1 MNDLPNEL
9 ANALA
14 NEATNTTYVPG
25 PAKDLL
31 ALLREP
37 ATVRLRSAAITRAV
51 SDGLSPFF
59 RIDRSALPAA
69 AARVAA
75 LTLSHYPD
83 LKIPLHSRWR
93 HFEAGGVD
101 RKSQLDA
108 LLATLGRADVARA
121 QIDLT
126 VLSVLLDAGAGAKWR
141 YVEHVGG
148 ANTPSAMALPAD
160 RLGSD
165 DLLALLDSAASGK
178 AKEAVVESDDGTAY
192 TRSEGLAVASYQA
205 FIGGVFSAKKDEPCR
220 VDASALKTIDV
231 AALRAVFQAGTR
243 NPMVGLEGRAALLAR
258 LGAALLAEHAKDG
271 MVPRPSGVVDRVTH
285 SFTRNEVSATDL
297 LQELL
302 RCFGPIWQN
311 GTTLKGVNAGDV
323 WPHRWAGS
331 ATAKGDDVVT
341 VGWVPFH
348 KLSQW
353 LVYSLVEPLTWA
365 GVTVTGLDELTALPE
380 YRNGG
385 LLIDAGVLVPR
396 RASYLERSWKP
407 GDEIVIEW
415 RALTITLMDEL
426 AALVRAELG
435 SAAINLPLACV
446 LQGGTW
452 AAGRALAQE
461 LRGGA
466 PPLNIE
472 SDGTIF

>member
-1 MNDLPNEL
+1 MTTPAGVSAADML
-9 ANALA
+9 ANA
-14 NEATNTTYVPG
+14 TYVPG
-25 PAKDLL
+25 PTKDLL
-31 ALLREP
+31 TLLRDP

-51 SDGLSPFF
+51 GDGLSPFF
-59 RIDRSALPAA
+59 RIDRSALPGA

-75 LTLSHYPD
+75 LTLSRYPD

-101 RKSQLDA
+101 RKAQLDV
-108 LLATLGRADVARA
+108 LLATHSRADVARA

-141 YVEHVGG
+141 YVERVGA
-148 ANTPSAMALPAD
+148 ANAPGAMALPAD
-160 RLGSD
+160 RLGRD
-165 DLLALLDSAASGK
+165 DLLALLDSATSGK
-178 AKEAVVESDDGTAY
+178 AKAAVVEPDDGTAY
-192 TRSEGLAVASYQA
+192 PRSEGLAVASYQA

-220 VDASALKTIDV
+220 VDAGALKTIDV
-231 AALRAVFQAGTR
+231 AALRAVFQAGTS
-243 NPMVGLEGRAALLAR
+243 NPMVGLEGRAGLLVR

-271 MVPRPSGVVDRVTH
+271 MAPRPSGVVDRVTH
-285 SFTRNEVSATDL
+285 SFTRSEVSATEL

-302 RCFGPIWQN
+302 RCFAPIWQN

-331 ATAKGDDVVT
+331 ATPKGDDAVT
-341 VGWVPFH
+341 LGWVPFH

-353 LVYSLVEPLTWA
+353 LVYSLVEPLLWA
-365 GVTVTGLDELTALPE
+365 GVTVTGLDALTALPE

-396 RASYLERSWKP
+396 RAAYLERSWKP
-407 GDEIVIEW
+407 GDEIIIEW

-426 AALVRAELG
+426 AAMVRSELG
-435 SAAINLPLACV
+435 PTATNLPLACV
-446 LQGGTW
+446 LEGGTW

-466 PPLNIE
+466 PPLNVE